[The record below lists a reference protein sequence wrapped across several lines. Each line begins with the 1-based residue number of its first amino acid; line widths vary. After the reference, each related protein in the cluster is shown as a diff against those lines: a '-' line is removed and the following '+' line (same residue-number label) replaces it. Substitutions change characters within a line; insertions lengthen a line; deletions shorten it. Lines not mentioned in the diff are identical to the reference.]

1 MAQVTVH
8 PDYAT
13 TASGL
18 AVHDLMLVKLARPA
32 VLSSWVRPLCLP
44 APAPALLDPA
54 LVTAV
59 GWGVTETE
67 VLDTPNIDINVLYI
81 VHRNIDTHN
90 FLKRWLLD

>member
-44 APAPALLDPA
+44 APAPDPALADPA

-67 VLDTPNIDINVLYI
+67 VRVTKY
-81 VHRNIDTHN
+81 
-90 FLKRWLLD
+90 

>member
-44 APAPALLDPA
+44 APALPDPA

-67 VLDTPNIDINVLYI
+67 VRVTK
-81 VHRNIDTHN
+81 H
-90 FLKRWLLD
+90 

>member
-1 MAQVTVH
+1 MAQVTIH

-32 VLSSWVRPLCLP
+32 VLSSWVRPLRLP
-44 APAPALLDPA
+44 APTPALPDPA

-67 VLDTPNIDINVLYI
+67 VRVTKY
-81 VHRNIDTHN
+81 
-90 FLKRWLLD
+90 